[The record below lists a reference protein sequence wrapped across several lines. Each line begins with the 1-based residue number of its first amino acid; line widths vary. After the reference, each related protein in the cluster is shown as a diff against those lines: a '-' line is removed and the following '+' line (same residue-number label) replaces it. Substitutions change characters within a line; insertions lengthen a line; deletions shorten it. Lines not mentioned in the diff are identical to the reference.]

1 MRDPATADDV
11 VKALNDLTDSGIASE
26 RAALQSLGI
35 GPNDAKVLRFLLQRA
50 DDAEPV
56 TPRMLAAMLGISSA
70 ATTALI
76 DRLADAGWVTRE
88 PYPGDRRS
96 IVVRETIDA
105 ASPAR
110 RILAVRRASA
120 VAAAARLGPEER
132 RIVADFLDDIAR
144 SETEDMGE
152 MCPNDETPRTT

>member
-11 VKALNDLTDSGIASE
+11 VKVLNDLTDSGIASE
-26 RAALQSLGI
+26 RTALQSLGI
-35 GPNDAKVLRFLLQRA
+35 GANDAKVLRFLLQRRP
-50 DDAEPV
+50 DEEPV

-76 DRLADAGWVTRE
+76 DRLADAGWVARE

-96 IVVRETIDA
+96 IVVREIVEV

-110 RILAVRRASA
+110 RILSVRRASA
-120 VAAAARLGPEER
+120 VAAAERLGPEER

-144 SETEDMGE
+144 GETEDMGGI
-152 MCPNDETPRTT
+152 CPNDETPRTP

>member
-1 MRDPATADDV
+1 MRDSATAEDV

-35 GPNDAKVLRFLLQRA
+35 GPNDARVLRFLLQRGPG
-50 DDAEPV
+50 EEHV
-56 TPRMLAAMLGISSA
+56 TPRMLATMLGISSA

-76 DRLADAGWVTRE
+76 DRLADAGWVARE

-96 IVVRETIDA
+96 IVVRETVPE

-120 VAAAARLGPEER
+120 VAAAERLGPEER

-152 MCPNDETPRTT
+152 MCPNDEAPRTP

>member
-35 GPNDAKVLRFLLQRA
+35 GPNDAKVLRFLLQRTEGS
-50 DDAEPV
+50 EPV

-76 DRLADAGWVTRE
+76 DRLTDAGWVTRE

-120 VAAAARLGPEER
+120 VAAAERLGPEER

-144 SETEDMGE
+144 GETEDMGQI
-152 MCPNDETPRTT
+152 CPDNETPRTS

>member
-1 MRDPATADDV
+1 MRDRATTEDV

-26 RAALQSLGI
+26 RTALQSLGI
-35 GPNDAKVLRFLLQRA
+35 GPNDAKVLRFLLQRGP
-50 DDAEPV
+50 DDEPV

-76 DRLADAGWVTRE
+76 DRLAEAGWVARE

-96 IVVRETIDA
+96 IVVRETVDDS
-105 ASPAR
+105 SPAR
-110 RILAVRRASA
+110 RILSVRRASA
-120 VAAAARLGPEER
+120 LAAAERLGPEER

-144 SETEDMGE
+144 GETEDMGE
-152 MCPNDETPRTT
+152 MCPNDETPRTP

>member
-26 RAALQSLGI
+26 RTALQSLGI
-35 GPNDAKVLRFLLQRA
+35 GANDAKVLRFLLQRRP
-50 DDAEPV
+50 DDEPV

-76 DRLADAGWVTRE
+76 DRLADAGWVARE

-96 IVVRETIDA
+96 IVVRETVGVS
-105 ASPAR
+105 SPAR

-120 VAAAARLGPEER
+120 VAAAERLGPAKR

-144 SETEDMGE
+144 GETEDMGE
-152 MCPNDETPRTT
+152 ICPNDETPRTP